1 MRHRPEIVPGPPVHQ
16 VSSLCPEIS
25 ATDEPLWQL
34 LRPKNAWVW
43 TEEHTIVFNTVKKLL
58 VSPPPPAVGL
68 FDSKRRT
75 VLESQTRCRFL
86 SDTESRYAT
95 IEVMRLA
102 LTWAANK
109 SSIDRKGMQHLE
121 VLTDHRPLVPIPNK
135 KSVQDI
141 ENLRLQRLREVLTTS
156 LPPGASLRSMPD
168 QLMKTPPCKFEVWSH
183 AS

>member
-1 MRHRPEIVPGPPVHQ
+1 MLQ
-16 VSSLCPEIS
+16 VSALCPEIS

-43 TEEHTIVFNTVKKLL
+43 TEEHTIVFNTVRKLL
-58 VSPPPPAVGL
+58 VSPPVVGL